1 MRFKAMYSP
10 VEAAAQQAVNAV
22 LTSHAILWLPASMR
36 VILSRI
42 IFLSAYHALS
52 KRKLT
57 RSCMPSR
64 RYFKDAFELS
74 ESTVSRITTGLVRL
88 GFISKLQRRKI
99 EEQWQTCLYRLEG
112 IILEKVGAV
121 IRKFLFNI
129 NRVASMRHI
138 VSKDLVPSIFKDL
151 KDEKPIKFKDPPEK
165 NSFSDF
171 FERHP
176 ELA

>member
-10 VEAAAQQAVNAV
+10 VEAVAQQAVNAV
-22 LTSHAILWLPASMR
+22 LTSNAILWLPASMR

-52 KRKLT
+52 VRKPT
-57 RSCMPSR
+57 RSCVPSR

-74 ESTVSRITTGLVRL
+74 ESTISRITTGLVRL
-88 GFISKLQRRKI
+88 GFISKFQRRKI

-112 IILEKVGAV
+112 IILEKVKAV
-121 IRKFLFNI
+121 VMKFLFRI
-129 NRVASMRHI
+129 NRDASMRHI
-138 VSKDLVPSIFKDL
+138 VPKDIIPSIFKDL
-151 KDEKPIKFKDPPEK
+151 KDEKPIKLKDQPGEIDFKG
-165 NSFSDF
+165 F